1 MMKTIDELPSCGW
14 WTHGPRHPLL
24 VFRCRWSKHSK
35 TSTRGLTVPCW
46 RVLFSMCLPR
56 LCLFSA
62 VFLRLCGLLSVFR
75 VVCVSAC
82 LAFGAPGLWRLGSLP
97 SACRLPRVPPACRRP
112 APALRLPVSW
122 VRSGVRSSLLVG
134 GAVSGLAGLV
144 FSWFGASVYVAWSF
158 GPPWR
163 VRLGVLWSLAWGCA
177 VLGVVLALVCGVPAL
192 FLSWPCLLVVVCLLS
207 AFRRLLACV
216 QQVCPAGGS
225 SFGKVCRR
233 LGGVFRSCCRVPPL
247 QEGCRRD
254 TRSGGRCFRV
264 GLPFALG
271 SFARGPCSRVVS
283 RARFLFAR
291 SFVRSR
297 SFARVVELS
306 AKSYTI

>member
-1 MMKTIDELPSCGW
+1 MEYSSDGSCGLTVPDILCSSSVAAGVSTVRQAHL
-14 WTHGPRHPLL
+14 WTHGPCAGA
-24 VFRCRWSKHSK
+24 FCF
-35 TSTRGLTVPCW
+35 PC
-46 RVLFSMCLPR
+46 
-56 LCLFSA
+56 
-62 VFLRLCGLLSVFR
+62 VFR
-75 VVCVSAC
+75 VLLVVCCLPASWWFVVCFPLCVFLPALPLVLLACGAWVRCRPLAACRASRPRAAVLLLLCGSLCLGCGLVCVPHC
-82 LAFGAPGLWRLGSLP
+82 L
-97 SACRLPRVPPACRRP
+97 
-112 APALRLPVSW
+112 
-122 VRSGVRSSLLVG
+122 SGVLCP
-134 GAVSGLAGLV
+134 AWLAWC
-144 FSWFGASVYVAWSF
+144 FPWFGASVCVVWSF

-163 VRLGVLWSLAWGCA
+163 VRLGVLWSLVWGCA

-192 FLSWPCLLVVVCLLS
+192 SLSWPCLLVVVCLLS

-247 QEGCRRD
+247 QEGCRRE

-297 SFARVVELS
+297 SFSRSLS
-306 AKSYTI
+306 